1 MTQIPP
7 YQVKNNGLAVA
18 SLVTGICGFICL
30 VPAILGIVFGLV
42 AINQIRNSG
51 GTQSGEGMAT
61 AGIICGIAW
70 LGLIALYYIIIIGFA
85 VG

>member
-30 VPAILGIVFGLV
+30 VPAILGIGFGVV
-42 AINQIRNSG
+42 AKNRIRNSG

-61 AGIICGIAW
+61 AGIVCGIVW
-70 LGLIALYYIIIIGFA
+70 LGLAALYWIAVIGFA
-85 VG
+85 VD